1 MKPPDEPGPIP
12 PQAEPSEAVGVGM
25 FARGL
30 GWTALVIVFLSLG
43 GGVVCGM
50 TFNP

>member
-1 MKPPDEPGPIP
+1 
-12 PQAEPSEAVGVGM
+12 M

-30 GWTALVIVFLSLG
+30 GWTALVIVFLLLG